1 LKKLLLPFFIPCM
14 GYGQSISYS
23 PGSLYTGLGAYSH
36 HFTQSFSFL
45 SNQGALGN
53 LPKTSA
59 GLYSEQKYGLKELAL
74 YMATAA
80 VPVNKGGIGI
90 AMQYS
95 GFSDFNE
102 SRLSLAYGKNL
113 GHVSLGIQCN
123 YNMVHIAGYGNDA
136 AIGIEAGS
144 LWQITQRVITGI
156 HIVNP
161 PMGEGKFRNNAGEKL
176 ASLYQL
182 GVGYEVSPQLLMSA
196 ELSKEEDKPV
206 NVQTG
211 LQYNAV
217 PNKLFVQ
224 LGLATATTS
233 PYAGMGWQW
242 KNCRADI
249 TMRYHPQLGITPALL
264 LVFYGKQNTAQ

>member
-1 LKKLLLPFFIPCM
+1 MAFYVIPCV
-14 GYGQSISYS
+14 GYGQSIRYS

-45 SNQGALGN
+45 SNQGALGD

-59 GLYSEQKYGLKELAL
+59 GVYTEQKYGLKELAM
-74 YMATAA
+74 YTAAAA

-95 GFSDFNE
+95 GFAGFNE
-102 SRLSLAYGKNL
+102 SQLSLAYGKNL
-113 GHVSLGIQCN
+113 GHVSVGVQCN
-123 YNMVHIAGYGNDA
+123 YNMMHIAGYGNDA
-136 AIGIEAGS
+136 AIGIEVGS
-144 LWQITQRVITGI
+144 QWQITPRVITGI

-161 PMGEGKFRNNAGEKL
+161 PMGAGKFFNNAGEKL

-182 GVGYEVSPQLLMSA
+182 GAGYEVSPQLFISA

-206 NVQTG
+206 NVQAG
-211 LQYNAV
+211 LQYSAV
-217 PNKLFVQ
+217 PDKLFARI
-224 LGLATATTS
+224 GLATATAS
-233 PYAGMGWQW
+233 PYAGVGLQW

-249 TMRYHPQLGITPALL
+249 FIRYHPQLGITPGLL
-264 LVFYGKQNTAQ
+264 LIFFGKQNAAQ

>member
-1 LKKLLLPFFIPCM
+1 MPFCLIPGL

-59 GLYSEQKYGLKELAL
+59 GIYAEQKYGLKELAM

-95 GFSDFNE
+95 GFAVFNE
-102 SRLSLAYGKNL
+102 SQLSLAYGKNL
-113 GHVSLGIQCN
+113 GHVNLGIQCN

-136 AIGIEAGS
+136 AIGIEIGS
-144 LWQITQRVITGI
+144 QWQITQRIIAGI

-161 PMGEGKFRNNAGEKL
+161 PVGEGKFRNSASEKL

-182 GVGYEVSPQLLMSA
+182 GAGYEVSPQLFMSA
-196 ELSKEEDKPV
+196 EMSKEEDKPV
-206 NVQTG
+206 NVQAG

-217 PNKLFVQ
+217 PDRLFVQ
-224 LGLATATTS
+224 LGIATATAS
-233 PYAGMGWQW
+233 PYACMGWQW

-249 TMRYHPQLGITPALL
+249 TMRYHPQLGITPGLL
-264 LVFYGKQNTAQ
+264 LMFYGKQNTVQ